1 VNPTPQTTD
10 RPLRIVLVEESEATR
25 RMLVQVLTSS
35 PEFEVVG
42 SASNGEDAFT
52 EVFRLLP
59 DVVCVGLQ
67 MPRMDGFTFLRLLM
81 SRHPMPVIAIA
92 ATSASSKTEV
102 FKALELGAIDCVL
115 KPEGGEAALAGIR
128 DDLFEKLRVVRSLR
142 VADPEVRGAEEVS
155 PPGTPL
161 AASTGVSS
169 AIAPAPAQAAVPSPS
184 VVATPGPLGS
194 PVTSGASL
202 AGPAPASASVSSSS
216 AFEPLRLV
224 VLGASTGGPPALQQL
239 LSALPRDLPL
249 AIAVAQHMPER
260 YTGPFAER
268 LGRMSQFEVSEA
280 KGGERIMAGKVLVAP
295 GGKHLKLE
303 RTGAGGIELR
313 AVVVEPT
320 PGTIGKRYCPS
331 VDLLFESAAR
341 AMGDRVCAIVLTGMG
356 TDGRKGIEAVKAAGG
371 LTLAE
376 SESSAVVFGMPR
388 EAADS
393 GSVDEVLPLDKM
405 AERIVRFARNI
416 RTPSK

>member
-1 VNPTPQTTD
+1 VTTTPQTTE
-10 RPLRIVLVEESEATR
+10 RPLRIVLVEESEAHR
-25 RMLVQVLTSS
+25 RMLVQVVTSS

-42 SASNGEDAFT
+42 SVSSGEDAFN
-52 EVFRLLP
+52 EIFKLRP

-67 MPRMDGFTFLRLLM
+67 MSRMDGFTFLRLLM

-102 FKALELGAIDCVL
+102 FKALELGAVDCVL
-115 KPEGGEAALAGIR
+115 KPEGGDAALAGIR

-142 VADPEVRGAEEVS
+142 VADPPRGEEA
-155 PPGTPL
+155 T
-161 AASTGVSS
+161 
-169 AIAPAPAQAAVPSPS
+169 APAAVPLPSSFGVPSAPASNQPVVPPSAVVVPSSPVLS
-184 VVATPGPLGS
+184 SA
-194 PVTSGASL
+194 VTSGGSPNV
-202 AGPAPASASVSSSS
+202 PAQVSASPVVSGGS
-216 AFEPLRLV
+216 FEPLRLV

-239 LSALPRDLPL
+239 LSALPGDLPL

-260 YTGPFAER
+260 YTRPFAER

-303 RTGAGGIELR
+303 RTGAGGIEVR
-313 AVVVEPT
+313 AVVVEPM

-356 TDGRKGIEAVKAAGG
+356 ADGRKGIEAVKAAGG

-405 AERIVRFARNI
+405 AERIVRFARNL